1 MLREGCFTS
10 TPRRIELVFC
20 RGELSHSVQAALAST
35 GGTMS
40 PGSGPELRVEA
51 IAATNLQCGCRKG
64 GQLAGGIEM
73 MELEATEEC

>member
-1 MLREGCFTS
+1 
-10 TPRRIELVFC
+10 
-20 RGELSHSVQAALAST
+20 
-35 GGTMS
+35 MS